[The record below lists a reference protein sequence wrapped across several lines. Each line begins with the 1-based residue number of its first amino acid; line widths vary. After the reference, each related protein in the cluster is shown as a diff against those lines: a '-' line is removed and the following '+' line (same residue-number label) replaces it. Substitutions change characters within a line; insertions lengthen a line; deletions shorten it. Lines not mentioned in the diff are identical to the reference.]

1 MENNTPYMNLLFSQ
15 TQTPVDLDS
24 PEPLWF
30 GSQGPRES
38 VVPPVVE
45 PVVESGGESGL
56 RRKWTSMEDKILI
69 GAWLNTSKDPII
81 SNEQK
86 AGSFWRRI
94 VDYYNA
100 SPQLVGTVPR
110 ELGSCKQRWGRI
122 NTEVS
127 KFTGCYDAALREQ
140 RSGQNDDDVMKAAL
154 EIFFKTTDSK
164 FSMDHCW
171 RELRHDQKWC
181 SVYGPKE
188 GGKEKRKQVIDV
200 DREEEAALEPEG
212 RPPGVKAAKAGLKKK
227 KSGREEELGKL
238 QGVLEVKEK
247 LSRAKILD
255 RLLAKKEPLNE
266 METNLKMKLMSEM
279 L

>member
-1 MENNTPYMNLLFSQ
+1 MNLLFSQ
-15 TQTPVDLDS
+15 TQTLVDLDS

-30 GSQGPRES
+30 CSQGPRES

-56 RRKWTSMEDKILI
+56 RRKWSPMEDKILI
-69 GAWLNTSKDPII
+69 GVWLNTSKDPII

-122 NTEVS
+122 NTDVS

-154 EIFFKTTDSK
+154 EIFFKTTESK
-164 FSMDHCW
+164 FTMDHCW

-200 DREEEAALEPEG
+200 DREEEEVGEPEG
-212 RPPGVKAAKAGLKKK
+212 RPPGVKAAKADIKKK

-247 LSRAKILD
+247 VYRAKILD
-255 RLLAKKEPLNE
+255 RLLAKKEPLTE